1 MTLPKS
7 IQPKNNKSYDGL
19 ITVVTDPLVCGKLK
33 FAEMLSWKFDKF
45 DNPMVPFLY
54 VTLER
59 FLRWLREKN
68 ILKETFAK
76 ADSGRQLLKINPKDV
91 NIQKPADQ
99 GDIGSAA
106 QLQIAEY
113 KKKATYQ
120 ESKVYTFR
128 KEVTVLYATTASHF
142 MEKSPLKSSIVQYA
156 VCFDIAT

>member
-59 FLRWLREKN
+59 LLRWLREKN

-76 ADSGRQLLKINPKDV
+76 ADSGRQLLKINPKMSTFKNLLIKVILDLLLSFKLQ
-91 NIQKPADQ
+91 NIKRKQRIRKAKFTLFVKKLRFCMQ
-99 GDIGSAA
+99 Q
-106 QLQIAEY
+106 QLRI
-113 KKKATYQ
+113 
-120 ESKVYTFR
+120 
-128 KEVTVLYATTASHF
+128 LW
-142 MEKSPLKSSIVQYA
+142 KSLH
-156 VCFDIAT
+156 